1 MPQSQDNPDNEDD
14 LAVAKGDT
22 PKNERD
28 ASSGESA
35 EPEGPFA
42 GLPRPVRQRFEFFM
56 SQAMGRGS
64 LFSPFWEKVTSEHV
78 PELIK
83 SMDRDAQLEFQDR
96 QRNRYLLTTLVLIV
110 VAMMAFLVVQLAPTN
125 PDLLDK
131 LVTVLVS
138 FVGGFGGG
146 YGFRVW
152 REREK

>member
-64 LFSPFWEKVTSEHV
+64 LFSPFWEKVSTSV
-78 PELIK
+78 IL
-83 SMDRDAQLEFQDR
+83 
-96 QRNRYLLTTLVLIV
+96 RYLLTTLVLIV